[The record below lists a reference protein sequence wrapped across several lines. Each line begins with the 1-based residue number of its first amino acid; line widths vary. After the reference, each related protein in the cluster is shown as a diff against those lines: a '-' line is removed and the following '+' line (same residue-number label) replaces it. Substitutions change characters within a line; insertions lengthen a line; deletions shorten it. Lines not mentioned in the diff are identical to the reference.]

1 MSEEAAEP
9 APQERRMANIWIKPV
24 DGVDAEA
31 LFAKIKAD
39 IVTSDPEYNLQWD
52 EKYKIENG
60 KIYATF
66 TIALDADFD
75 EEVMEVIEC
84 MEDEVAGQ
92 GIVFQTA
99 ME

>member
-1 MSEEAAEP
+1 MAEEGEEAP
-9 APQERRMANIWIKPV
+9 QQERRMANIWIKPV
-24 DGVDAEA
+24 AGVDAEA
-31 LFAKIKAD
+31 LFTKIKET
-39 IVTSDPEYNLQWD
+39 VVVSDPEYNLQWD
-52 EKYKIENG
+52 KEYKINDG

-66 TIALDADFD
+66 TIALEADFD